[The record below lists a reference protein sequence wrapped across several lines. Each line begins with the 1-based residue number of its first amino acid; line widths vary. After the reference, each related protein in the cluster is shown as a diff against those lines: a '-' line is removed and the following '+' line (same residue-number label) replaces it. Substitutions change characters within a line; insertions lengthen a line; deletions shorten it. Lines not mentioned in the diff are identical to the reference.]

1 MKKEKCK
8 EIWRVSRRM
17 DETLEGVLFE
27 KFKVGKV
34 VQGFI
39 SIKSIK
45 GWNRLEC
52 SIFVVLE
59 QLLENRTVAEQMTEM
74 LSGTIEVK

>member
-1 MKKEKCK
+1 
-8 EIWRVSRRM
+8 M
-17 DETLEGVLFE
+17 DQTLEGVLFE

-45 GWNRLEC
+45 GWNRLGEC
-52 SIFVVLE
+52 SIFVILE
-59 QLLENRTVAEQMTEM
+59 QLKENRTVAEQMIEM
-74 LSGTIEVK
+74 LSGTIEVKWEILVKFC